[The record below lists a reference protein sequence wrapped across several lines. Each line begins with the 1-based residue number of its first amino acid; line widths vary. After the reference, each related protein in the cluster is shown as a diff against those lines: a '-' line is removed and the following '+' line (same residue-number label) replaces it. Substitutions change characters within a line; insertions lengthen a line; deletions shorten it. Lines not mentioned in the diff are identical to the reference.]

1 MIAYLEGKIIAKDK
15 NSVVVL
21 AGNGIGYEVRLIP
34 PVALKLKE
42 NDQVKFFT
50 HFQVRD
56 DAQELYGLTSAQ
68 ELQFFKLLISVNG
81 VGPKSALHIM
91 ALGSLDEIK
100 NAIANKDLA
109 FLTKVSGVG
118 RKTAERIIVELK
130 DKMDVLAYESN
141 TNEGLGDV
149 IDALTGMGYSLAEAR
164 EAVKKLQTTGDAGE
178 QLKAAL
184 KILNRT

>member
-1 MIAYLEGKIIAKDK
+1 MDY
-15 NSVVVL
+15 
-21 AGNGIGYEVRLIP
+21 
-34 PVALKLKE
+34 
-42 NDQVKFFT
+42 
-50 HFQVRD
+50 
-56 DAQELYGLTSAQ
+56 
-68 ELQFFKLLISVNG
+68 
-81 VGPKSALHIM
+81 
-91 ALGSLDEIK
+91 SLDEIK

-164 EAVKKLQTTGDAGE
+164 EAIKKIQTTGDAGK
-178 QLKAAL
+178 QLKEAL
-184 KILNRT
+184 KILNKK

>member
-42 NDQVKFFT
+42 NDAVKFFI

-56 DAQELYGLTSAQ
+56 DAQELYGLTSAG

-91 ALGSLDEIK
+91 ALGSLAEIK
-100 NAIANKDLA
+100 NAIANKDLT
-109 FLTKVSGVG
+109 FLTKVSGIG

-130 DKMDVLAYESN
+130 DKMDVLADESN
-141 TNEGLGDV
+141 PNESLGDV
-149 IDALTGMGYSLAEAR
+149 IDALTGMGYGLVEAR
-164 EAVKKLQTTGDAGE
+164 EAVKKIQTTGDTSQ
-178 QLKAAL
+178 QLKSAL
-184 KILNRT
+184 KILNKK